1 LAGRSRSA
9 FSAVHQAVTTS
20 LPLLLAAVALG
31 LLAWLLYRF
40 WRERS
45 QRRRPY
51 VAPAARHWTNLPP
64 PAEEPLH
71 RICLLGD
78 AGAVA
83 TDGRDPVLNLLR
95 RWLTEAGPTGTVVM
109 LGDNVYPTGIP
120 PLGHPQRPAAERR
133 LNAQL
138 DLLREFPAHVVYLS
152 GNHDWN
158 KGRPDGL
165 AYLQAQEAYVRQ
177 HLPSAHYLPENG
189 CPGPVALPLAP
200 GLMMLVLNT
209 QWWVQRGPRPLG
221 RSAGCQSADA
231 KEPFAQLQELL
242 RQYHDQGQQLV
253 VVGHHPLYSNAQHGG
268 KFTVKQHVFPLT
280 AAHKRAYLPL
290 PIIGSLF
297 PAYRR
302 VLGAAEDMAHP
313 RYRRMRRRLL
323 QVLRQFPGTVYAAGH
338 DHNLQYFLRRGVHYL
353 VSGSGSKTAF
363 VQPGG
368 KATFTHEHKGFFSL
382 DYYADGQLWLS
393 AWEPADAQGTPA
405 PTPFRWPLLPVTTA
419 AAPAP
424 AGSGR

>member
-1 LAGRSRSA
+1 MTELLSYLLP
-9 FSAVHQAVTTS
+9 AV
-20 LPLLLAAVALG
+20 LLG
-31 LLAWLLYRF
+31 LLLWLLYRF
-40 WRERS
+40 VQERRL
-45 QRRRPY
+45 RRRPY
-51 VAPAARHWTNLPP
+51 VAPSARHWTTLSP
-64 PAEEPLH
+64 PAEVPLH

-78 AGAVA
+78 LGAVA

-95 RWLTEAGPTGTVVM
+95 RWLEETGSHGTVAM
-109 LGDNVYPTGIP
+109 LGDNVYPVGIP
-120 PLGHPQRPAAERR
+120 PLGHPLRAAAEARMD
-133 LNAQL
+133 AQL
-138 DLLREFPAHVVYLS
+138 NLLREFPAQAIFLG

-158 KGRPDGL
+158 KGRPDGY
-165 AYLQAQEAYVRQ
+165 AYLQAQEAYVRH
-177 HLPSAHYLPENG
+177 HLPAALFLPENG
-189 CPGPVALPLAP
+189 CPGPVALPLAE
-200 GLMMLVLNT
+200 GLVLLVLNT

-221 RSAGCQSADA
+221 RAHGCSATDA
-231 KEPFAQLQELL
+231 KQPFEQLQTLL
-242 RQYHDQGQQLV
+242 EQYRGQQIV
-253 VVGHHPLYSNAQHGG
+253 VVGHHPLYSRAMHGG

-280 AAHKRAYLPL
+280 AAHKRAYVPLPL
-290 PIIGSLF
+290 VGSLF

-323 QVLRQFPGTVYAAGH
+323 QVLRQFPGAVYAAGH
-338 DHNLQYFLRRGVHYL
+338 DHNLQYFLRRGVHYI
-353 VSGSGSKTAF
+353 VSGAGSKTAF

-405 PTPFRWPLLPVTTA
+405 PPAFRWPLVPVAATRP